1 MQISDISM
9 NSRSSIFFT
18 TFEGKE
24 AAGLN
29 GPAVAS
35 AGSCGVRVVG
45 TCSLGGLVAEVTAT
59 SRSKPDGEGMKIGI
73 LESILAEVKIVL
85 PVGNGAGWGW
95 KVSVMV
101 IPELIMSHG
110 PALAL

>member
-9 NSRSSIFFT
+9 NSRLSIFST

-29 GPAVAS
+29 GPAAAS

-45 TCSLGGLVAEVTAT
+45 SLGGLAAEAAAA
-59 SRSKPDGEGMKIGI
+59 SRSKPDGEGGGDWD
-73 LESILAEVKIVL
+73 LEEHT
-85 PVGNGAGWGW
+85 G
-95 KVSVMV
+95 
-101 IPELIMSHG
+101 
-110 PALAL
+110 